1 MGIFGSI
8 DLSYNFGNAIA
19 ITKSVVTTQFWDV
32 EGRTSRSDFWH
43 YQSIIFLLGLV
54 IGFVSGLI
62 LLPII
67 SNVFTLA
74 LLAPNIGILVRRMHD
89 LDKAWW
95 FGFIPFYNIYLACLA
110 GTKGPNTFGD
120 DPLGSVAETF
130 S

>member
-1 MGIFGSI
+1 M
-8 DLSYNFGNAIA
+8 SYNFGNAIA

-43 YQSIIFLLGLV
+43 FWSI
-54 IGFVSGLI
+54 LI
-62 LLPII
+62 LINIALSVLILIVPMLAIL
-67 SNVFTLA
+67 STVFSLA
-74 LLAPNIGILVRRMHD
+74 VLAPNIGMWVRRMHD

-95 FGFIPFYNIYLACLA
+95 FAIIPLYNIYLACLA